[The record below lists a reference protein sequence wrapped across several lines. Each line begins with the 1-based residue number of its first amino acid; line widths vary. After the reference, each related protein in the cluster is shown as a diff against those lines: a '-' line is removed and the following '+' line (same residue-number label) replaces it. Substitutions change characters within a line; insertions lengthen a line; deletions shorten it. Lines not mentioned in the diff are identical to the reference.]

1 METNA
6 SIIEQAQKKQ
16 LRLWPGIVIVI
27 LQWFFRFVLPA
38 VVPEATEIGVLGGVV
53 GGLAL
58 VIWWLFFS
66 RAPRSDRWM
75 AVALMIIALTA
86 TKQLVHQSID
96 TAMMGMMFMFYSI
109 PVLSLAFVAWAVASR
124 QLSEGLQRI
133 TMVGT
138 ILIASGFWV
147 FLRTDGMDGE
157 ARQDFAWRWAK
168 TAEERLLEKANE
180 TLKTTPLDF
189 TALKTTAE
197 WSGFR
202 GNNRDGIVQGVKIKT
217 DWSTTPPVQMWRR
230 SVGPGCSSF
239 AMHGHLLYTQE
250 QRGEFEMVTCYN
262 RDTGEPV
269 WQHSDKTRFW
279 DAHAGAGPRSTP
291 TLSNN
296 RVYTLG
302 ATGILN
308 VLNERDGTVVWT
320 RNVALDTD
328 VKIPG
333 WGYAS
338 SPLVV
343 DSVVVVALAGKLLA
357 YDFATGSQRW
367 TGSDGGESY
376 SSPQLFTIDGIVQV
390 IFMNGAGVTSYAP
403 ADGKVLWNIALKGVR
418 IVQPALLTE
427 NEILI
432 DEGDIKGMC
441 RYAIK
446 NGSGGWRIEE
456 RWTSDQLKPNFNDY
470 VVHKGHVYG
479 FEGPMLACA
488 DIEKGIRKWKG
499 GRYGGQL
506 ILLADQDVLLVLSE
520 KGELA
525 LVEATAERF
534 NELARFPA
542 IKGKTWNHPALAGDV
557 LVVRNTEEMAAFRL
571 PLASN

>member
-1 METNA
+1 METNT
-6 SIIEQAQKKQ
+6 SVIEQSQKKQ
-16 LRLWPGIVIVI
+16 LRLWPGIVIVN
-27 LQWFFRFVLPA
+27 LQWVLRFVIPV
-38 VVPEATEIGVLGGVV
+38 VVPEATAIGVLGGVV
-53 GGLAL
+53 GGFAL

-66 RAPRSDRWM
+66 RAPRLERWM
-75 AVALMIIALTA
+75 AFVLMIIALVL
-86 TKQLVHQSID
+86 TKQMVHQSIG
-96 TAMMGMMFMFYSI
+96 TAMMGMMFLFYSI
-109 PVLSLAFVAWAVASR
+109 PVLSLAFVAWAAASSR
-124 QLSEGLQRI
+124 LSINLQRI

-168 TAEERLLEKANE
+168 TAEERLLEKANDV
-180 TLKTTPLDF
+180 KAMPLDLA
-189 TALKTTAE
+189 TLKTTAE

-202 GNNRDGIVQGVKIKT
+202 GNNRDGIVHGVKVKT
-217 DWSTTPPVQMWRR
+217 DWTMTPPVQMWRKT
-230 SVGPGCSSF
+230 VGPGCSSF
-239 AMHGHLLYTQE
+239 AMHGNLLYTQE
-250 QRGEFEMVTCYN
+250 QRGEYEMVTCYN
-262 RDTGEPV
+262 RNTGEPV

-320 RNVALDTD
+320 RNVAQDTD

-333 WGYAS
+333 WGYAG

-343 DSVVVVALAGKLLA
+343 DSVVVVALAGKILA
-357 YDFATGSQRW
+357 YNLATGSQCW
-367 TGSDGGESY
+367 TGADGGESY
-376 SSPQLFTIDGIVQV
+376 SSPQLFTIDGTRQV
-390 IFMNGAGVTSYAP
+390 VFMNGAGVTSYAP
-403 ADGKVLWNIALKGVR
+403 ADGMVLWNIPLKGAR

-432 DEGDIKGMC
+432 DKGDLKGMC
-441 RYAIK
+441 RIAIK
-446 NGSGGWRIEE
+446 NGSGGWHTEE
-456 RWTSDQLKPNFNDY
+456 RWTSDQLKPYFNDY

-488 DIEKGIRKWKG
+488 ELEKGTRKWKG

-525 LVEATAERF
+525 LVEATAEQF
-534 NELARFPA
+534 KELARFPA
-542 IKGKTWNHPALAGDV
+542 VKGKTWNHPALAGDI

-571 PLASN
+571 PLANN